1 MVNWPVKTLWT
12 EVVTPAGW
20 STSPE
25 QRAAL
30 GKLLEI
36 YNEPIR
42 AFIAGYVRTRGQN
55 PIHSADDLTNM
66 FVQECLEGK
75 RSFASVD
82 RTLGTFRGWLKQVL
96 RRFVIEQWKAASR
109 EQHRSVSSLDE
120 LADSGSGEPDEIID
134 REFVRIVMTKARS
147 RHRAPYVERN
157 AEDEYALIFGWLS
170 DNRTSRPSME
180 ELAVALERTVGAA
193 KTCLTRFRDK
203 FCELIL
209 EEVRQIVR
217 NQEDLESEMKECFLP
232 CWQRLERSNAPV
244 RRGYPPE
251 EDL

>member
-1 MVNWPVKTLWT
+1 MVNWPVKTLST

-36 YNEPIR
+36 YHEPIR
-42 AFIAGYVRTRGQN
+42 AFIAGYIRNRGPN
-55 PIHSADDLTNM
+55 PIHSPDDLANM

-82 RTLGTFRGWLKQVL
+82 RTLGTFRAWLKQVL

-109 EQHRSVSSLDE
+109 EQHRPASSLDE
-120 LADSGSGEPDEIID
+120 LADTGTREPDEIVD
-134 REFVRIVMTKARS
+134 REFVRVVMAKARS
-147 RHRAPYVERN
+147 RHRAPYIERG
-157 AEDEYALIFGWLS
+157 AEDEYTLIFGWLS
-170 DNRTSRPSME
+170 DGRTSRRSME
-180 ELAVALERTVGAA
+180 ELAATLKRTVGAA

-209 EEVRQIVR
+209 DEVRQIVR

-232 CWQRLERSNAPV
+232 CWQRLERTNAPV